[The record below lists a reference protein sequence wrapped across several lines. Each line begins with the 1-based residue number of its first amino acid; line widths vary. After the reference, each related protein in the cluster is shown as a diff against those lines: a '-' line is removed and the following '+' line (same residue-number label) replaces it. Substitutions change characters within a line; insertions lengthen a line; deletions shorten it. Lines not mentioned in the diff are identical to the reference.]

1 MCNLYLLRAR
11 LGCELTQQERK
22 EDEACWFT
30 LRAFKEIARMEVRL
44 QSVREESLSRTRESI
59 FTRVIG
65 AHVTTRRKEHRP
77 ESDPCTELHG
87 ATAVRQ
93 PGEWAS
99 IKWSAIEIPGFKR
112 IRLFRWREQTESCRD
127 RARRIAA
134 GWWRCASC
142 GAWQRARQRN
152 AGGWCAAI
160 GAAPHP
166 FFQFRFQIRLV
177 RCTFKTCGAKKCP
190 ALQGVFRARRN
201 GAAAP

>member
-22 EDEACWFT
+22 QHESCRLT
-30 LRAFKEIARMEVRL
+30 LWAFKEIARMEVRL

-65 AHVTTRRKEHRP
+65 AHVTPRSEEHRP
-77 ESDPCTELHG
+77 ESDPCTEFYGAAAVRERIEPEHG
-87 ATAVRQ
+87 AIDLAL
-93 PGEWAS
+93 PCCAGEWAS

-134 GWWRCASC
+134 GWRRCASC
-142 GAWQRARQRN
+142 GARQRAR
-152 AGGWCAAI
+152 
-160 GAAPHP
+160 
-166 FFQFRFQIRLV
+166 
-177 RCTFKTCGAKKCP
+177 
-190 ALQGVFRARRN
+190 
-201 GAAAP
+201 

>member
-93 PGEWAS
+93 RIEPEHGAIDLALPCCAGE
-99 IKWSAIEIPGFKR
+99 WSAIEWRSVEIPSFKR
-112 IRLFRWREQTESCRD
+112 VRLFRWRE
-127 RARRIAA
+127 
-134 GWWRCASC
+134 
-142 GAWQRARQRN
+142 
-152 AGGWCAAI
+152 
-160 GAAPHP
+160 
-166 FFQFRFQIRLV
+166 
-177 RCTFKTCGAKKCP
+177 
-190 ALQGVFRARRN
+190 
-201 GAAAP
+201 

>member
-1 MCNLYLLRAR
+1 
-11 LGCELTQQERK
+11 
-22 EDEACWFT
+22 
-30 LRAFKEIARMEVRL
+30 MEVRL

-65 AHVTTRRKEHRP
+65 AHVTPRSEEHRP

-87 ATAVRQ
+87 AAAIWERIEPEHGAIDLALPCCPGKWTA
-93 PGEWAS
+93 
-99 IKWSAIEIPGFKR
+99 IKRCSVEIPGFKG
-112 IRLFRWREQTESCRD
+112 IRLFGRREQTESCRD

>member
-1 MCNLYLLRAR
+1 V
-11 LGCELTQQERK
+11 RK
-22 EDEACWFT
+22 EP
-30 LRAFKEIARMEVRL
+30 
-44 QSVREESLSRTRESI
+44 LSRARESI

-65 AHVTTRRKEHRP
+65 AHVTPRRKEHRP

-93 PGEWAS
+93 RIEPEHGAIDLALPCCAGKWTA

-112 IRLFRWREQTESCRD
+112 IRLFGWREPCRD

-152 AGGWCAAI
+152 AGGWCAAA

-166 FFQFRFQIRLV
+166 FLQFCFQIWLV
-177 RCTFKTCGAKKCP
+177 RCTFKTCAAKKCP
-190 ALQGVFRARRN
+190 AFKGVFRARRN